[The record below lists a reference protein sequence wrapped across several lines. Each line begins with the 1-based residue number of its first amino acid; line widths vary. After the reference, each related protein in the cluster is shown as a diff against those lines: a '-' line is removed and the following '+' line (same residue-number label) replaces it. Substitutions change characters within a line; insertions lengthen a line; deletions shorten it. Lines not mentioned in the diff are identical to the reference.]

1 METETSGSYYNTS
14 TDQLTLVSY
23 DRSVLREVGR
33 MKVRMKVSQTVIR
46 AWQVMQS
53 VGSRPLNDRVKYKDI
68 SHLSSSE
75 CCR

>member
-1 METETSGSYYNTS
+1 
-14 TDQLTLVSY
+14 
-23 DRSVLREVGR
+23 

-68 SHLSSSE
+68 SHL
-75 CCR
+75 